1 MVAST
6 RAKAMQTAFENEPAV
21 PLYDEPYHKLTKDT
35 ATWPPAGYD
44 LSSLWVWAVVKC
56 DEIPH
61 KTRYSAK
68 ITLQP
73 RERL

>member
-1 MVAST
+1 MVTST
-6 RAKAMQTAFENEPAV
+6 RAKA
-21 PLYDEPYHKLTKDT
+21 YHKLTKDA

-44 LSSLWVWAVVKC
+44 LSSLWVWDVVKC

-73 RERL
+73 RERLYVFGRPHELE